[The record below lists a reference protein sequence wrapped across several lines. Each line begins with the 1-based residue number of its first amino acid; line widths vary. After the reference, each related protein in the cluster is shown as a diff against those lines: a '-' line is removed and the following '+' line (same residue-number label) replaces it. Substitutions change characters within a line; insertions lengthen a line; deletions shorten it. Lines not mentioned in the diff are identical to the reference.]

1 MKYPRVILSTFA
13 CILCAHASSAYAEL
27 TTETYTFGAWSPPKP
42 LSSLRPGAVITSRN
56 VTVQYTVTKIL
67 NTASIGRYK
76 TQGGWQMWNPGF
88 NTTYSASPTNEPS
101 IGIRMRSNGRYFPW
115 FVANTG
121 DMRKPLLLVPEHGL
135 HEPRSFTITQQVV
148 YLGNY
153 SGDGTI
159 PKYLRPKQVCEITL
173 DIAGTGNGTGAGF
186 GRACSLTEGGA
197 IPDIPVTGGGGSGG
211 GGSGGGG
218 SGGGGSGGGGSG
230 GGGSGGGGSGGGGS
244 GGGGSG
250 GGGSGGGGSGGG
262 GSGGGGSGGGGGG
275 GTCKLET
282 TNVSVLLPT
291 VNAGTLRNAQT
302 PVGLKSFNLV
312 LTGCAK
318 EARPMAAFLD
328 VSNIHNSSTN
338 LGASSS
344 STTKGVA
351 LRLRLVDGNDIAF
364 GSGNAKPL
372 GMPSDTGVL
381 IVPMQSYYVATDS
394 AVKSGKIYANALL
407 QISFP

>member
-1 MKYPRVILSTFA
+1 MKYPRVILSAFV

-27 TTETYTFGAWSPPKP
+27 TTETYTFGTWSPPKP

-76 TQGGWQMWNPGF
+76 TQAGWRMWNPGF

-101 IGIRMRSNGRYFPW
+101 IGIRLRSNGRNFPW
-115 FVANTG
+115 LVGNSG
-121 DMRKPLLLVPEHGL
+121 DIRKPLLLVPEHGL
-135 HEPRSFTITQQVV
+135 HEPRSFTVTQQVV

-159 PKYLRPKQVCEITL
+159 PKYLRPKQACEISL
-173 DIAGTGNGTGAGF
+173 DIAGTGNGTGSGF
-186 GRACSLTEGGA
+186 ERACSLTEGGS
-197 IPDIPVTGGGGSGG
+197 IPDIPVTGGGGGSGG

-230 GGGSGGGGSGGGGS
+230 GGGSGGGGSGGGG
-244 GGGGSG
+244 GGGS
-250 GGGSGGGGSGGG
+250 
-262 GSGGGGSGGGGGG
+262 GGGG

>member
-76 TQGGWQMWNPGF
+76 TQAGWQMWNPGF

-101 IGIRMRSNGRYFPW
+101 IGIRMRSNGRNFPW
-115 FVANTG
+115 LVGNSG
-121 DMRKPLLLVPEHGL
+121 DIRRPLLLVPEHGL

-159 PKYLRPKQVCEITL
+159 PKYLRPKQVCEISL

-244 GGGGSG
+244 GGGGS
-250 GGGSGGGGSGGG
+250 
-262 GSGGGGSGGGGGG
+262 GGGG

>member
-101 IGIRMRSNGRYFPW
+101 IGIRMSSNGRYFPW

-230 GGGSGGGGSGGGGS
+230 GGGS
-244 GGGGSG
+244 
-250 GGGSGGGGSGGG
+250 
-262 GSGGGGSGGGGGG
+262 GGGG

>member
-76 TQGGWQMWNPGF
+76 TQAGWQMWNPGF

-101 IGIRMRSNGRYFPW
+101 IGIRMRSNGRNFPW
-115 FVANTG
+115 LVGNSG
-121 DMRKPLLLVPEHGL
+121 DIRRPLLLVPEHGL

-159 PKYLRPKQVCEITL
+159 PKYLRPKQVCEISL

-244 GGGGSG
+244 
-250 GGGSGGGGSGGG
+250 
-262 GSGGGGSGGGGGG
+262 GGGG